1 MPRFNKAYFPLIHS
15 SCPKHCAARLSVL
28 NIITVPGASSKE
40 SSPTP
45 HTLGILVMIEKGLAM
60 ITRGSYLMEPSW

>member
-28 NIITVPGASSKE
+28 NIITVPDLLLLELLAKS
-40 SSPTP
+40 
-45 HTLGILVMIEKGLAM
+45 HHQLLILLG
-60 ITRGSYLMEPSW
+60 SW